1 MKTDALL
8 TTTNLSIGYG
18 TVSLLKGLNLALQ
31 AGELVCLLGPNG
43 SGKSTLLRTLAGL
56 QPVLAGEVKIG
67 GQSVHKQSSR
77 ELARQLALVLTEK
90 TDPGNLRVEELIAL
104 GRIPYTDWFGTLTKQ
119 DKEKVEWA
127 MELTSVTQFRYRQVF
142 QLSDGEKQKVML
154 ARALAQDTRI
164 IILDEP
170 TAHLDLPNRFEM
182 MRLLHDLAR
191 QTGKSILLS
200 SHELD
205 LALQTADQLWIVS
218 SEGTLA
224 SGIPEDLVLNAT
236 FENAFSRPGFHFDK
250 NNGTFGIQR
259 KSSGTEI
266 FVEGNTE
273 RVFWTK
279 RALER
284 AGYVVTN
291 DNTSKIPL
299 YTVTVDTTLWTL
311 SFQEK
316 QQSFNSIGAV
326 LGEFKKL
333 IHS

>member
-1 MKTDALL
+1 MATDLIL
-8 TTTNLSIGYG
+8 TTTNLAIGYG
-18 TVSLLKGLNLALQ
+18 ATPLLSALDLRLQ

-56 QPVLAGEVKIG
+56 QPVLSGEVKIG
-67 GQSVHKQSSR
+67 GQSVHKQSSM

-104 GRIPYTDWFGTLTKQ
+104 GRIPYTGWFGTLTKE
-119 DKEKVEWA
+119 DKEKVDWA
-127 MELTSVTQFRYRQVF
+127 MAVTGVSVFRYRQVF

-154 ARALAQDTRI
+154 ARALAQDTRL

-191 QTGKSILLS
+191 STGKSILLS

-218 SEGTLA
+218 SEGTLTD
-224 SGIPEDLVLNAT
+224 GIPEDLVLNGT
-236 FENAFSRPGFHFDK
+236 FENAFSRPGFHFDR
-250 NNGTFGIQR
+250 NSGVFSIQR
-259 KSSGTEI
+259 KNSGTKVL
-266 FVEGNTE
+266 VEGSAE
-273 RVFWTK
+273 PVFWTK

-284 AGYVVTN
+284 AGFTVVN
-291 DNTSKIPL
+291 EPTSE
-299 YTVTVDTTLWTL
+299 VTIVITAATDWTL
-311 SFQEK
+311 AANGKEQRCGF
-316 QQSFNSIGAV
+316 IGM
-326 LGEFKKL
+326 LLDELKKL
-333 IHS
+333 ISS

>member
-1 MKTDALL
+1 MATDAIL

-18 TVSLLKGLNLALQ
+18 SSALLSDLNLRLL

-56 QPVLAGEVKIG
+56 QSALKGEVRIG
-67 GQSVHKQSSR
+67 GKAVDKHSST
-77 ELARQLALVLTEK
+77 ELARQLALVLTDK

-104 GRIPYTDWFGTLTKQ
+104 GRIPYTGWFGTLTKA
-119 DKEKVEWA
+119 DHEKIEWA
-127 MELTSVTQFRYRQVF
+127 MELTSVTQFRHRQVF

-154 ARALAQDTRI
+154 ARALAQDTEL

-191 QTGKSILLS
+191 RIGKSILLS

-224 SGIPEDLVLNAT
+224 HGIPEDLVLNET
-236 FENAFSRPGFHFDK
+236 FEKAFSRPGFHFDR
-250 NNGTFGIQR
+250 NNGGFTIERENNGPQVL
-259 KSSGTEI
+259 
-266 FVEGNTE
+266 VEGDAE
-273 RVFWTK
+273 QVFWTK

-284 AGYVVTN
+284 AGFSSSKDEIMHPVFKVSVTTN
-291 DNTSKIPL
+291 HWEVISSGKPTN
-299 YTVTVDTTLWTL
+299 YY
-311 SFQEK
+311 
-316 QQSFNSIGAV
+316 SIEA
-326 LGEFKKL
+326 LLAELKRLTAK
-333 IHS
+333 